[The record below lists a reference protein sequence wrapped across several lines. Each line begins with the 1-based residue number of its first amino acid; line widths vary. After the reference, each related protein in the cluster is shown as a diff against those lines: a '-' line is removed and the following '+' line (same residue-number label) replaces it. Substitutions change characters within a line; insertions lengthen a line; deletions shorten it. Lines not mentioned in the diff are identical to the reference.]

1 MDSSSTPECIDIME
15 THAHLLMSS
24 DASIKDQLRH
34 QISNNLVDNDEMMCY
49 FEKNGLQPVKERRK
63 NAEKVIKRL
72 HEKPERWTYVLL
84 IKGKLIDEFINNLVA
99 RRVAMRIVAWNR

>member
-24 DASIKDQLRH
+24 DTSIKDQLRH

-49 FEKNGLQPVKERRK
+49 FEKKWATTCKGAKEECRK
-63 NAEKVIKRL
+63 SYKAV
-72 HEKPERWTYVLL
+72 T
-84 IKGKLIDEFINNLVA
+84 
-99 RRVAMRIVAWNR
+99 